1 MMQIAQVKAFFD
13 SVSNTFSYV
22 VSDPDTQR
30 CVVID
35 IVLDYDAAAATTKTE
50 QADLIIAYIQ
60 ENSLSVIWIL

>member
-30 CVVID
+30 CAVID
-35 IVLDYDAAAATTKTE
+35 SVLDYDAASATTKTE
-50 QADLIIAYIQ
+50 QADLIIASLYTTKKY
-60 ENSLSVIWIL
+60 NSLK